1 MGRHVR
7 CRPCRACSRPA
18 HCGPSACLAL
28 SPLAPHLSHAAIVT
42 FFTQRMRSDRSNGA
56 TGRLAPC
63 ASVVLPFARAMD
75 GRSPITG
82 SQTPNNPRVRT
93 VGFSLSGGAGDQ
105 DEDPDVFQL
114 DSGSSPSAPLPV
126 IIPPAFQVS
135 VRGASG
141 PAYGAVD
148 AGVHADNNGGSQR
161 LLNSLTARLALS
173 LPGSACFRN
182 HARCRLLVSCACA
195 GRGAASLLSPCRL
208 SRPACASF
216 AAVCTPGPQ
225 DCAYVRWAARAG
237 DHLPVGHPAAA
248 VAGQPPAGPCFQ
260 HSHGHGTSAAARGRR
275 RPRPWGRASRGG
287 RRQAQERAAGGAE
300 AEVESGRAARDPG
313 GAACGQG

>member
-1 MGRHVR
+1 
-7 CRPCRACSRPA
+7 
-18 HCGPSACLAL
+18 
-28 SPLAPHLSHAAIVT
+28 
-42 FFTQRMRSDRSNGA
+42 
-56 TGRLAPC
+56 
-63 ASVVLPFARAMD
+63 MD

-313 GAACGQG
+313 GAACGQGGATGGSPIRKASACSQRVRWRRRRVRGGRQGGWCRCSRQGARRGQGCRCLGAAQGCRVRGCPV